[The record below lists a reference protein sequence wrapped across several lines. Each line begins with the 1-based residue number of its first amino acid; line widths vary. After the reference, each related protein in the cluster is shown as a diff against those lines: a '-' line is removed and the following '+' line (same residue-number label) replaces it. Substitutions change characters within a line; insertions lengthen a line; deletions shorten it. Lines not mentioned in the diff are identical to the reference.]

1 MVAAAFVGESRLG
14 VEEGEGAVHIDVARL
29 VVRARDAVVDAA
41 VLQIGIGAEG
51 VRQPVGGLQK
61 RVVIELL
68 APAAV
73 ILIVGPRHSLD
84 GLHPDD
90 APEVIARVVV
100 DRGAPDG
107 LQPIAGVGQASQCAV
122 EVVLEPLAPHQVGAL
137 LLLAIGALEVGQLVG
152 RILGASLVI
161 LVIPA
166 AVGVM
171 QRHVQVEGVREALRG
186 QKVVMV
192 LPVVVRLVVVEA
204 RHTVLVSVLAA
215 AVVPPIG
222 AQRIGVDAVPRL
234 IAHFAAA
241 EGLELEHRAAVVVSR
256 RSVIRAHVR
265 PRTLD
270 VAVRLHVG
278 VTGIEDEMVA
288 DESRSATHGVRK
300 GAIATRRRRGL
311 EVRL

>member
-1 MVAAAFVGESRLG
+1 MEGAAGVFVARLVVVEGLVGWLRRGPVLGEVLAIRLAVCHGERGIGMVTAALVGESRLG

-51 VRQPVGGLQK
+51 VRQPVGGLQE

-107 LQPIAGVGQASQCAV
+107 LQSVVGVGQAGQRAV
-122 EVVLEPLAPHQVGAL
+122 EVVLEPLAPHQVGTL
-137 LLLAIGALEVGQLVG
+137 LLLAVGALEIGQLVS

-161 LVIPA
+161 FVIPA

-171 QRHVQVEGVREALRG
+171 
-186 QKVVMV
+186 
-192 LPVVVRLVVVEA
+192 
-204 RHTVLVSVLAA
+204 
-215 AVVPPIG
+215 
-222 AQRIGVDAVPRL
+222 
-234 IAHFAAA
+234 
-241 EGLELEHRAAVVVSR
+241 
-256 RSVIRAHVR
+256 
-265 PRTLD
+265 
-270 VAVRLHVG
+270 
-278 VTGIEDEMVA
+278 
-288 DESRSATHGVRK
+288 
-300 GAIATRRRRGL
+300 
-311 EVRL
+311 

>member
-1 MVAAAFVGESRLG
+1 M
-14 VEEGEGAVHIDVARL
+14 
-29 VVRARDAVVDAA
+29 
-41 VLQIGIGAEG
+41 
-51 VRQPVGGLQK
+51 
-61 RVVIELL
+61 
-68 APAAV
+68 
-73 ILIVGPRHSLD
+73 
-84 GLHPDD
+84 
-90 APEVIARVVV
+90 IARVVV

-107 LQPIAGVGQASQCAV
+107 LQSVAGVGQAGQRAV

-137 LLLAIGALEVGQLVG
+137 LLHAIGALEIGQLVS

-186 QKVVMV
+186 QEVVVV

-204 RHTVLVSVLAA
+204 RHAALLILAA
-215 AVVPPIG
+215 AVVSAIG
-222 AQRIGVDAVPRL
+222 AETGRVDAVPRL
-234 IAHFAAA
+234 IAHLAAA

-270 VAVRLHVG
+270 VAVRLHIG

-288 DESRSATHGVRK
+288 DESRSAAHGVRK